1 MKRWAIF
8 LTKRLLALP
17 ASIFLVVT
25 LSFMLVAFMPGDPAR
40 VIAGGLASEE
50 RLAEIRRELGLDKPV
65 LERYFDYVA
74 DVARGDL
81 GTSYLRGRP
90 ITFYIGR
97 YLPNTIELMAVFF
110 LLAIPFGLLI
120 GTVGAYFAPRLP
132 DKLARTTI
140 TALQSI
146 PDWLFGL
153 LLIYVFFYLMG
164 WAPAPVGRLSFDE
177 IFSDRITGFLLVDTL
192 LAGEVDLFWS
202 AVWHLALPGV
212 TGGIIYSAYF
222 ARTTRTALAE
232 ALHSPQIE
240 FARACG
246 LAERTVLRY
255 AFTVARTPIMTYG
268 AILMGYMFGGVAIVE
283 IVFTWRGFGQWSLE
297 SLMNLD
303 LPAIQGFII
312 VVGAAS
318 LLVYILLDMLIMILD
333 PRVELK

>member
-1 MKRWAIF
+1 MQRWIVF

-17 ASIFLVVT
+17 VSIFIVVT
-25 LSFMLVAFMPGDPAR
+25 FSFMLVAFMPGDPAR

-50 RLAEIRRELGLDKPV
+50 RLNEIRRELGLDKPV
-65 LERYFDYVA
+65 LERYADYVA

-97 YLPNTIELMAVFF
+97 FLPNTIELMIVFF
-110 LLAIPFGLLI
+110 MLSIPFGLLI
-120 GTVGAYFAPRLP
+120 GTVGAYYAPLLP
-132 DKLARTTI
+132 DKIARTAI
-140 TALQSI
+140 TAFQSI

-153 LLIYVFFYLMG
+153 LMIYVFFYLLG
-164 WAPAPVGRLSFDE
+164 WAPAPVGRLGFVESYPE
-177 IFSDRITGFLLVDTL
+177 RTTGFLLIDTV
-192 LAGEVDLFWS
+192 LAGEVELFLS
-202 AVWHLALPGV
+202 AVKHLALPGA
-212 TGGIIYSAYF
+212 TGGVIYSAYF
-222 ARTTRTALAE
+222 ARTTRTALVE

-255 AFTVARTPIMTYG
+255 AFTVARTSIITYG

-312 VVGAAS
+312 VVGTAS
-318 LLVYILLDMLIMILD
+318 LLVYILLDVLIMVLD

>member
-1 MKRWAIF
+1 MKRWIVF

-17 ASIFLVVT
+17 VSLFIVVT
-25 LSFMLVAFMPGDPAR
+25 FSFMLVAFMPGDPAR

-50 RLAEIRRELGLDKPV
+50 RLNEIRRELGLDKPV
-65 LERYFDYVA
+65 LERYADYIA

-81 GTSYLRGRP
+81 GESYLRGRP

-97 YLPNTIELMAVFF
+97 YLPNTIELMIVFF
-110 LLAIPFGLLI
+110 VLSIPFGLLI
-120 GTVGAYFAPRLP
+120 GTVGAYYALLLP
-132 DKLARTTI
+132 DKIARTTI
-140 TALQSI
+140 TVFQSI

-153 LLIYVFFYLMG
+153 LMIYVFFYLLD
-164 WAPAPVGRLSFDE
+164 WAPAPVGRLDFVE
-177 IFSDRITGFLLVDTL
+177 AFPDRRTGFLLIDTL
-192 LAGEVDLFWS
+192 LSRDLELFQS
-202 AVWHLALPGV
+202 ALEHLALPGV
-212 TGGIIYSAYF
+212 TGGVIYSAYF

-246 LAERTVLRY
+246 LPERTVLRY
-255 AFTVARTPIMTYG
+255 AFTVARTPILTYG

-318 LLVYILLDMLIMILD
+318 LLVYILLDLLIMALD
-333 PRVELK
+333 PRIDVK

>member
-1 MKRWAIF
+1 MKRWIVF

-17 ASIFLVVT
+17 ASIFIVVT
-25 LSFMLVAFMPGDPAR
+25 FSFLLVAFMPGDPAR

-50 RLAEIRRELGLDKPV
+50 RLNEIRRELGLDKPV
-65 LERYFDYVA
+65 LERYADYIA

-81 GTSYLRGRP
+81 GESYLRGRP

-97 YLPNTIELMAVFF
+97 YLPNTIELMIVFF
-110 LLAIPFGLLI
+110 VLSIPFGLLI
-120 GTVGAYFAPRLP
+120 GTVGAYYALLLP
-132 DKLARTTI
+132 DKIARTTI
-140 TALQSI
+140 TVFQSI

-153 LLIYVFFYLMG
+153 LMIYVFFYLLG
-164 WAPAPVGRLSFDE
+164 WAPAPVGRLGFVE
-177 IFSDRITGFLLVDTL
+177 TFPDRRTGFLLIDTL
-192 LAGEVDLFWS
+192 LSRDLELFQS
-202 AVWHLALPGV
+202 ALAHLALPGV
-212 TGGIIYSAYF
+212 TGGVIYSAYF

-246 LAERTVLRY
+246 LPERTVLRY
-255 AFTVARTPIMTYG
+255 AFTVARTPILTYG

-303 LPAIQGFII
+303 LPAVQGFII

-318 LLVYILLDMLIMILD
+318 LLVYILLDLLIMALD
-333 PRVELK
+333 PRIDVK

>member
-1 MKRWAIF
+1 MKRWIVF

-17 ASIFLVVT
+17 ASLFIVVT
-25 LSFMLVAFMPGDPAR
+25 FSFLLVAFMPGDPAR

-50 RLAEIRRELGLDKPV
+50 RLNEIRRELGLDKPV
-65 LERYFDYVA
+65 LERYADYIA

-81 GTSYLRGRP
+81 GESYLRGRP

-97 YLPNTIELMAVFF
+97 YLPNTIELMIVFF
-110 LLAIPFGLLI
+110 VLSIPFGLLI
-120 GTVGAYFAPRLP
+120 GTVGAYYALLLP
-132 DKLARTTI
+132 DKIARTTI
-140 TALQSI
+140 TVFQSI

-153 LLIYVFFYLMG
+153 LMIYVFFYLLG
-164 WAPAPVGRLSFDE
+164 WAPAPVGRLGFVE
-177 IFSDRITGFLLVDTL
+177 AFPDRRTGFLLIDTL
-192 LAGEVDLFWS
+192 LSRDLELFQS
-202 AVWHLALPGV
+202 ALAHLALPGV
-212 TGGIIYSAYF
+212 TGGVIYSAYF

-246 LAERTVLRY
+246 LPERTVLRY
-255 AFTVARTPIMTYG
+255 AFTVARTPILTYG

-303 LPAIQGFII
+303 LPAIQGFIV

-318 LLVYILLDMLIMILD
+318 LLVYILLDLLIMALD
-333 PRVELK
+333 PRIDVK